1 MKSKR
6 KIRLSFFISII
17 FLFFFTVISSF
28 IFIISLK
35 PVKINFLDFFDRES
49 KIFEKIK
56 VEEIGDV
63 FLSFNKVTKNF
74 ELLVEDLV
82 YEDSYFPNILITLD
96 LTFEKNLFNT
106 SLKIFDGDIDIIL
119 SRKSENKEDTFTT
132 LEKLKSNFDF
142 FKNFSNIQ
150 IANTKVKLT
159 INDEDIKKYLIDFN
173 FNNEELYLSVSEIN
187 SLENFF
193 LLNVSNK
200 NYANE
205 VSLELSKFNFDFV
218 KYIFDF
224 HSLSFNNLN
233 LSGSS
238 KFSINKDKQI
248 DEVIFNLNL
257 FGNLKYPTY
266 YGFETINFNNSKIF
280 GEKNQDFVDIILDFK
295 HQDSQIKLVLRID
308 PKLETSATFLVD
320 VEKINVKE
328 LLNLWPIDFKESVYV
343 WMNNN
348 SKGEIFNV
356 LLSLNIFKKDDE
368 FLFENLKG
376 KFDFNNTKI
385 RYMESMPLIEN
396 IYGFAKIKNEE
407 IIFTINSGQS
417 QGLNIKNGIVKLKD
431 LDSDFENADVFLEI
445 FSGNQDVINI

>member
-1 MKSKR
+1 M
-6 KIRLSFFISII
+6 
-17 FLFFFTVISSF
+17 
-28 IFIISLK
+28 
-35 PVKINFLDFFDRES
+35 
-49 KIFEKIK
+49 
-56 VEEIGDV
+56 
-63 FLSFNKVTKNF
+63 
-74 ELLVEDLV
+74 
-82 YEDSYFPNILITLD
+82 
-96 LTFEKNLFNT
+96 
-106 SLKIFDGDIDIIL
+106 
-119 SRKSENKEDTFTT
+119 
-132 LEKLKSNFDF
+132 
-142 FKNFSNIQ
+142 
-150 IANTKVKLT
+150 
-159 INDEDIKKYLIDFN
+159 
-173 FNNEELYLSVSEIN
+173 
-187 SLENFF
+187 
-193 LLNVSNK
+193 
-200 NYANE
+200 
-205 VSLELSKFNFDFV
+205 
-218 KYIFDF
+218 
-224 HSLSFNNLN
+224 
-233 LSGSS
+233 SGSS

-248 DEVIFNLNL
+248 DDVIFNLNL

-266 YGFETINFNNSKIF
+266 YGFETINLNNSKIF

-328 LLNLWPIDFKESVYV
+328 LLNLWPVDFKESVYV

-396 IYGFAKIKNEE
+396 IYGFAKIKNDE